1 MFGTGM
7 NSNKHNSDSNILKH
21 GVLFDAA
28 FHDFPHAL
36 VLIDNKGKIIDVN
49 EHLHEWLGY
58 DPAEIVNTHLTQLP
72 FFSTMSKGIAISKFA
87 QRLTGA
93 KIDPYDLEMIAK
105 DGSIKIGS
113 ISAILLRDENKNV
126 VADFVVISDNTE
138 KNKTAKLERLTSLML
153 NREAQMAKLKKYV
166 RDNKDHSLVEKF
178 ITRND
183 EPENKLN
190 AEFSDGEIPEILSP
204 TKSFLTNVS
213 KSTKAQVVI
222 GVILGCYVSVLA
234 LVSFSHS
241 LWLALMIAILLTFLL
256 GMYKWLFIDSGFTRS
271 VDNRE
276 LVSDAFLN
284 LLEDLKDEKNYES
297 EQSQSVLENISEM
310 IVVTNEMGK
319 IEYLNTAF
327 KKVWGKEYNSLLNK
341 DFAEQVKLYTFK
353 GIELPVE
360 RRSDAAALTQGEE
373 DLQGTLL
380 LPNGKYIAYEMSVA
394 PIRINDRFHGVVRII
409 HDVTKDHEL
418 QQQKDDFF
426 SIASHELR
434 TPLTVVA
441 GNIDMILQGYG
452 KSKITDF
459 DKQLLDDVSIATDR
473 LIGMVNDFLNV
484 SRLDQGRLHVT
495 FSDVDAHQVTQKV
508 VQELQSLVSE
518 KGIGLEYV
526 LEDATLKSKKIHVD
540 DGLFKEIL
548 INLIGN
554 SVKFTNKGKIT
565 VSQRIEGKNLI
576 TTVTDTG
583 IGIAEDKQELLFH
596 RFQQAMNRT
605 MSRESGGTG
614 LGLYISKAFAKVMGG
629 DLKLVNTEEGKGSVF
644 AVTLPLS

>member
-1 MFGTGM
+1 M
-7 NSNKHNSDSNILKH
+7 
-21 GVLFDAA
+21 
-28 FHDFPHAL
+28 
-36 VLIDNKGKIIDVN
+36 
-49 EHLHEWLGY
+49 
-58 DPAEIVNTHLTQLP
+58 
-72 FFSTMSKGIAISKFA
+72 
-87 QRLTGA
+87 
-93 KIDPYDLEMIAK
+93 
-105 DGSIKIGS
+105 
-113 ISAILLRDENKNV
+113 
-126 VADFVVISDNTE
+126 VISDNTE